1 LRWCPVIF
9 HGRRICLRR
18 IISGRQRN
26 QTPTGKKLWMF
37 GEILTQGHEEIL
49 HGSPGQ
55 VDRDG
60 RRHAGGRETSG
71 GTVHQMRIHQPCRR
85 IQAIVVVKTGWAL
98 SGRGERL
105 TESGLGLDSHV
116 MGDSMISSITRRS
129 ASRICLH
136 RERSRER
143 HYYIVKRGVSEAKSS
158 LSQREK

>member
-1 LRWCPVIF
+1 ML
-9 HGRRICLRR
+9 
-18 IISGRQRN
+18 
-26 QTPTGKKLWMF
+26 

-55 VDRDG
+55 ADRDG
-60 RRHAGGRETSG
+60 RRHAGGKETSG

-85 IQAIVVVKTGWAL
+85 IQAIFMVKTGWAL

-116 MGDSMISSITRRS
+116 MGDSIISSITRRS